1 MANRDKKTRRRR
13 QHSSRYN
20 RLEREQKKPAVS
32 KKTTKNKKSSFFDFF
47 PFLLLVGAIA
57 LGFYFFN
64 GKSKQEWPAT
74 SSLNQSG
81 TLLTIEERIKR
92 KEASLKLQKDIQKQE
107 VLSEKFEK
115 PVEHIDPLEPDVSS
129 LDMGV
134 RFSDDSSVQS
144 VLKDLDEKPFE
155 NDMYKEPENIIR
167 RQIAHKDWLRK
178 HLERR
183 NEEEK
188 KKFIADFV
196 KTAREQGYNVYFT
209 KDMKVIL
216 EPIDPEEQK
225 TDDLDF
231 EEVQINWK

>member
-20 RLEREQKKPAVS
+20 RLEREQTKPAVS
-32 KKTTKNKKSSFFDFF
+32 TKNKKSSFFDFF
-47 PFLLLVGAIA
+47 PVLLLVGVVA

-64 GKSKQEWPAT
+64 GPSKQEWPA
-74 SSLNQSG
+74 SSLDQSG

-92 KEASLKLQKDIQKQE
+92 KEASLKLQKDIQKQD
-107 VLSEKFEK
+107 VLSEKFKK

-134 RFSDDSSVQS
+134 RFSDDPSAQS

-209 KDMKVIL
+209 KDMKAIL

-225 TDDLDF
+225 TDDPDF